1 MTGELGNWGRR
12 VGDGVINCA
21 VYKVGYAEIGSG
33 EKGCGKTAVC

>member
-12 VGDGVINCA
+12 VGDCA

-33 EKGCGKTAVC
+33 EKGCGQTAVC

>member
-12 VGDGVINCA
+12 VGDGCA

-33 EKGCGKTAVC
+33 EKGCGKTEVC